1 MSEELNDMLNKI
13 DYKLQ
18 ERGLLN
24 NNWNLTLN
32 SNNPYKEINEK
43 IKYDMKNNTFNN
55 YYPKLHHHFIKIQI

>member
-32 SNNPYKEINEK
+32 SNNMI
-43 IKYDMKNNTFNN
+43 
-55 YYPKLHHHFIKIQI
+55 